1 MMVNCPTEILTA
13 HCMKIPIPTKYE
25 SGIPTLLQHTFTR
38 FQSGIF
44 QPFLPAG
51 FFIAG
56 VTYDSLTLSRIDHL
70 TDNLLFLLYLS
81 LLGTLV
87 IITGRFQLGLIPD
100 HSETHRW
107 NALAILHHTRPHLSK
122 ALQFLFGGLFSA
134 YAILYSQ
141 SVSIMTSAIFLGI
154 ILGFLIANEFLQ
166 DRYSNL
172 KILVGL
178 FAIVLLSFLTFFL
191 PVLTG
196 WMNAS
201 LFLCG
206 AILTGGIVWKMVHLI
221 LRGPAPVQPHAH
233 FRLCLPA
240 FLVIGFCIGLYFL
253 NWIPPIPLSLKFGG
267 IYHSVEKTED
277 RYALSYQKGQW
288 FEWGKQSDDRLPTH
302 QPVFCFSSVFAP
314 VTLDTTIYHH
324 WQWKPE
330 EKASTFT
337 TTDRIPIS
345 ITGGREHGYRFY
357 TKKQSVQPGEWRVD
371 VETEDGRIIGR
382 MTFLAEDDA
391 SETEE
396 FITITR

>member
-1 MMVNCPTEILTA
+1 
-13 HCMKIPIPTKYE
+13 MKLPLPTKYE
-25 SGIPTLLQHTFTR
+25 SAIPTLIQQTFTR
-38 FQSGIF
+38 IQASFI
-44 QPFLPAG
+44 QPFLPAC

-100 HSETHRW
+100 HSVTHRW
-107 NALAILHHTRPHLSK
+107 NVLGVLHRTRPHLSK

-141 SVSIMTSAIFLGI
+141 SVSIVTSAIFLGI

-172 KILVGL
+172 KILMGL

-196 WMNAS
+196 WMNAY
-201 LFLCG
+201 LFLGG
-206 AILTGGIVWKMVHLI
+206 AILTGVIVWKMASLI
-221 LRGPAPVQPHAH
+221 LWGLPPVQSHAH

-240 FLVIGFCIGLYFL
+240 FLVLGFCTVLYFL

-267 IYHSVEKTED
+267 IYHAVEKSGD
-277 RYALSYQKGQW
+277 RYLLSYHKGQW
-288 FEWGKQSDDRLPTH
+288 FEWGRRSDDRVSPH
-302 QPVFCFSSVFAP
+302 HPVFCFSSVFAP

-324 WQWKPE
+324 WQWKPDE
-330 EKASTFT
+330 EASAFS

-357 TKKQSVQPGEWRVD
+357 TKKRRVQPGEWRVD

-382 MTFLAEDDA
+382 MTFHAEAEA
-391 SETEE
+391 SDTEE
-396 FITITR
+396 FITITQ